1 MEKPK
6 ILGMA
11 SEEYPSGRIDSFEIP
26 LFKGINHKKIMPF
39 FKGLEISEENLK
51 DLDIDFENK
60 SLYPAG
66 STFFVYV
73 NDRLKAYLILQ
84 DESILIKLD
93 TSIPRPEI
101 NALIE
106 KHFEFPE

>member
-1 MEKPK
+1 MERFQIKG
-6 ILGMA
+6 LA

-26 LFKGINHKKIMPF
+26 LDNEIHHKIMPF
-39 FKGLEISEENLK
+39 FKGLGISEENLE
-51 DLDIDFENK
+51 DLDIDFENQ

-84 DESILIKLD
+84 EESILIKID
-93 TSIPRPEI
+93 TSIPRSEI
-101 NALIE
+101 NALVE
-106 KHFEFPE
+106 RHFEFPK